1 MSGHRNKAPANTI
14 QPPSDM
20 TTLPTSEDAPRA
32 HAGTV
37 TRSWPVS
44 ELVVAMMTS
53 VLLHIAWFTFF
64 LATGG
69 LRPEPPW
76 VVFAADPGAVDEVI
90 IGAPAP
96 KAASVRSAPPV
107 VAKREPASP
116 PKPRPIRLVSTPSA
130 TPPPAS
136 EPPNEAGSPPDQ
148 LVARPAGGETPSTPA
163 PQPRRDAEVMPLV
176 AAASPRAQAA
186 TLEPARPSASPHP
199 SPIPPSEPV
208 TRVPEPT
215 LTPPAGTVARI
226 PEPTRETRAAPNDSP
241 TASAA
246 PELEF
251 PAVATPR
258 PSTPSPA
265 TAAVPVLPPI
275 PEPRPSRQ
283 MPAVGLPTS
292 DIAARAPIPAPA
304 PTAAPPGAEPSEK
317 TAQLPPV
324 GPPADEGLAASAGL
338 APPPAPASG
347 GGPVDT
353 APARD
358 IEALP
363 PLKVPPRAPSPQAE
377 LTTAASAQR
386 QSVDSR
392 SASPSIPGGVAGGD
406 VSGEAANRTER
417 SSSGTDDTTRRDGT
431 LAFRGTSES
440 TRAAAGARTPQP
452 SDSGRTPGGG
462 AAERPGTQSP
472 AAVAAAP
479 SPGPGIVD
487 PLQKAGTPPAS
498 PTQPQGG
505 ADASQGTARPGT
517 GVAGPEKSRGP
528 GALRVVAPRDGLT
541 LGGEDAPIVIVE
553 GYVEDV
559 EDATVWLVAN
569 GYRAPV
575 RVRDGRFRH
584 AMPVLERTTRLWI
597 EAKAAAGE
605 PPKKS
610 GEITVVNTLPGPISV
625 LAIESPLNSGE
636 QLQLTASWR
645 PLADRFD
652 GVINGIPLRR
662 FDAGRDV
669 EPSTFFYMRHSRP
682 GVFSLIV
689 RGDAPISTVSTR
701 LYHLLNGQFSV
712 RDVRSVPIGSG
723 GSGIAARILFPF
735 GVEWNQSEWF
745 TGRAEGSDT
754 ITQFR
759 FPEGVGWT
767 ERRIDLR

>member
-1 MSGHRNKAPANTI
+1 
-14 QPPSDM
+14 
-20 TTLPTSEDAPRA
+20 
-32 HAGTV
+32 
-37 TRSWPVS
+37 
-44 ELVVAMMTS
+44 
-53 VLLHIAWFTFF
+53 
-64 LATGG
+64 
-69 LRPEPPW
+69 
-76 VVFAADPGAVDEVI
+76 
-90 IGAPAP
+90 
-96 KAASVRSAPPV
+96 
-107 VAKREPASP
+107 
-116 PKPRPIRLVSTPSA
+116 
-130 TPPPAS
+130 
-136 EPPNEAGSPPDQ
+136 
-148 LVARPAGGETPSTPA
+148 
-163 PQPRRDAEVMPLV
+163 
-176 AAASPRAQAA
+176 
-186 TLEPARPSASPHP
+186 
-199 SPIPPSEPV
+199 
-208 TRVPEPT
+208 
-215 LTPPAGTVARI
+215 
-226 PEPTRETRAAPNDSP
+226 
-241 TASAA
+241 
-246 PELEF
+246 
-251 PAVATPR
+251 
-258 PSTPSPA
+258 
-265 TAAVPVLPPI
+265 
-275 PEPRPSRQ
+275 
-283 MPAVGLPTS
+283 MPALGLPTS
-292 DIAARAPIPAPA
+292 DIAAHAPIPAPA
-304 PTAAPPGAEPSEK
+304 PTTAAPPGREPSEK
-317 TAQLPPV
+317 TARLTPV
-324 GPPADEGLAASAGL
+324 GPPADEGLATSAGL
-338 APPPAPASG
+338 TPPPALVSG

-358 IEALP
+358 VDALP
-363 PLKVPPRAPSPQAE
+363 KLKAPPAAPSPRAE
-377 LTTAASAQR
+377 PTPTASTQW
-386 QSVDSR
+386 QSLDSR
-392 SASPSIPGGVAGGD
+392 SASPSIPGGVIGGD
-406 VSGEAANRTER
+406 VSGEAVNRAER
-417 SSSGTDDTTRRDGT
+417 SSTGTSDTTRQGGT
-431 LAFRGTSES
+431 AAFRGTSEP

-452 SDSGRTPGGG
+452 SDSGRTPGGD

-487 PLQKAGTPPAS
+487 PQQKAGTPPAS

-505 ADASQGTARPGT
+505 AVVSQGTARPGT
-517 GVAGPEKSRGP
+517 GGPEKSRGP

-553 GYVEDV
+553 GYVEEV
-559 EDATVWLVAN
+559 EDTTVWLVAN

-605 PPKKS
+605 PPRKS

-669 EPSTFFYMRHSRP
+669 EPSTLFYMRHSRP
-682 GVFSLIV
+682 GVFSLLI
-689 RGDAPISTVSTR
+689 RGDASISTVSTR

-712 RDVRSVPIGSG
+712 RDVRSVPIGLG